1 MLQFRRAA
9 TSGRQQKMKNID
21 KKEGEGMASKQEAM
35 WMRERERA
43 RTHVT
48 QQKP

>member
-1 MLQFRRAA
+1 MNAPIQESSNQWAA
-9 TSGRQQKMKNID
+9 AENID

-43 RTHVT
+43 HM
-48 QQKP
+48 